1 MLAALFT
8 LVGRTGFM
16 STYLTSLCACLTSL
30 FGRVAV
36 GCEDEESW
44 GRAVKVLLDK
54 NIPSCFTS
62 MNASEL
68 ELDSVALRK
77 VTGVAADS
85 SRLSLH

>member
-1 MLAALFT
+1 MLT
-8 LVGRTGFM
+8 
-16 STYLTSLCACLTSL
+16 CLTSL
-30 FGRVAV
+30 GASLTSLFCRAPV

-44 GRAVKVLLDK
+44 GRAVKLMLDK
-54 NIPSCFTS
+54 NIPSCFTC

-68 ELDSVALRK
+68 DLDSVALRK